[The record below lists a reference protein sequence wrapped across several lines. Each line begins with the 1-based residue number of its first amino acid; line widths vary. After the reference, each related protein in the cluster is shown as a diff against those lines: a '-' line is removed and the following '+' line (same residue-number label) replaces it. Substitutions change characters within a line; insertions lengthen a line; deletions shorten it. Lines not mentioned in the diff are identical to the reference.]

1 MGRLVA
7 ENTKGSLK
15 GSGHKYLAADAC
27 TITITILASSF
38 LFFSFFS
45 FFVTKKEDIYSAA
58 ALQWGFVPIV
68 RTNESVALD
77 IYISIFFIFLL
88 IITKSKS
95 DSA

>member
-27 TITITILASSF
+27 TITITILASSI